1 MTSLESLLKQG
12 VWKHFYT
19 ICSIPHI
26 SKHEEKLAAYICDF
40 AKQLSL
46 DCRKDQAGNILVT
59 KNATSGLED
68 RPGLILQA
76 HLDMVPQ
83 KNENIIHDFLF
94 DPINPYIDG
103 DWLRA
108 QNTTLGADNGI
119 GVSYILSILES
130 QTIKHGPI
138 EALFTVDEEAG
149 MSGALGIQP
158 GFLKGRRLVNLDTED
173 DREIIIGCAGG
184 KDCIATASYQEES
197 LDNSYIAFSLT
208 VKGLKGGHSGIDIN
222 LGRANA
228 IKLLFRLLYATAQT
242 CNLRI
247 SSIHGGTIRNAIP
260 REATAVIMIQ
270 KDRSLKLQTIIADLG
285 QAFNTEYHGIENE
298 IQIECVPYQSPS
310 KVLSNTAQQALLR
323 SIYACPNGVIRMSNH
338 MRDFVETSTNLG
350 IVNCDN
356 GTISV
361 NCLLRSSVE
370 SAMTDLQNMLFC
382 ALTQGNFNVTFT
394 GGYPGWTPNPDS
406 SLLKSVAGVYEV
418 EYGRKP
424 DIMAVH
430 AGLECG
436 IIGAQYPD
444 MESISCGPTIKFPH
458 SPDERVSVSSVNKFW
473 QFLVKVLES
482 I

>member
-1 MTSLESLLKQG
+1 MIAQEALLKEG
-12 VWKHFYT
+12 VWKHFYK

-46 DCRKDQAGNILVT
+46 DCCKDQAGNILIT
-59 KNATSGLED
+59 KNATSGLEN

-83 KNENIIHDFLF
+83 KNESITHDFLS
-94 DPINPYIDG
+94 DPIKPCIDG

-130 QTIKHGPI
+130 ETIKHGPI

-149 MSGALGIQP
+149 MSGALGIKP

-184 KDCIATASYQEES
+184 KDCIATVSYQEEAP
-197 LDNSYIAFSLT
+197 DNTYIAYSLT

-228 IKLLFRLLYATAQT
+228 IKLLFRVLYAGVNN
-242 CNLRI
+242 CDLRI

-270 KDRSLKLQTIIADLG
+270 KDRVAMLQTIVTDLA
-285 QAFNTEYHGIENE
+285 QVFNTEYQGIENE
-298 IQIECVPYQSPS
+298 ISVECVPNNSHC
-310 KVLSNTAQQALLR
+310 KVLSKSAQLSLLQ

-350 IVNCDN
+350 IINCDK

-361 NCLLRSSVE
+361 TCLLRSSVK
-370 SAMTDLQNMLFC
+370 SAMTDLKNVLYC
-382 ALTQGNFNVTFT
+382 ALTQGNFDVTFT
-394 GGYPGWTPNPDS
+394 GGYPGWTPNPES
-406 SLLKSVAGVYEV
+406 SLLKNVASVYES

-444 MESISCGPTIKFPH
+444 MDSISCGPTIKFPH
-458 SPDERVSVSSVNKFW
+458 SPDEKVSVSSVTKFW

-482 I
+482 V

>member
-1 MTSLESLLKQG
+1 MASLETLVREG
-12 VWKHFYT
+12 VWKHFFK

-46 DCRKDQAGNILVT
+46 DCRKDQTGNILIT
-59 KNATSGLED
+59 KKATSGFEHKQIV
-68 RPGLILQA
+68 ILQA

-83 KNENIIHDFLF
+83 KNENIIHDFLS
-94 DPINPYIDG
+94 DPIKPYIDG

-130 QTIKHGPI
+130 ETIKHGPI
-138 EALFTVDEEAG
+138 EALFTIDEEAG
-149 MSGALGIQP
+149 MSGALGIKP
-158 GFLKGRRLVNLDTED
+158 GFLQGRRLVNLDTED

-197 LDNSYIAFSLT
+197 PDNTYTAFSLT

-228 IKLLFRLLYATAQT
+228 IKLLFRVLYAGAQT

-247 SSIHGGTIRNAIP
+247 SAIHGGTIRNAIP
-260 REATAVIMIQ
+260 REATAVIMIP
-270 KDRSLKLQTIIADLG
+270 KDCTSTLHSIVADFG
-285 QAFNTEYHGIENE
+285 RAFNTEYHGIENE
-298 IQIECVPYQSPS
+298 ILIECASYQSHC
-310 KVLSNTAQQALLR
+310 KVLSNTVQQELLR
-323 SIYACPNGVIRMSNH
+323 TIYACPNGVIRMSNH
-338 MRDFVETSTNLG
+338 MPNFVETSVNLG
-350 IVNCDN
+350 IINCKN
-356 GTISV
+356 GCVSV

-370 SAMTDLQNMLFC
+370 SAMTDLQNALYC

-394 GGYPGWTPNPDS
+394 GGYPGWKPDPES
-406 SLLKSVAGVYEV
+406 SLLKSFASVYES

-424 DIMAVH
+424 EIMAVH

-473 QFLVKVLES
+473 LFLVKVLES

>member
-1 MTSLESLLKQG
+1 MTSLETLAEQG
-12 VWKHFYT
+12 VWKHFYK

-26 SKHEEKLAAYICDF
+26 SKHEEKLASYICDF
-40 AKQLSL
+40 AKQRSL
-46 DCRKDQAGNILVT
+46 DCCKDPTGNILIT
-59 KNATSGLED
+59 KKATAGLENK
-68 RPGLILQA
+68 PTLILQA

-83 KNENIIHDFLF
+83 KNANIIHDFLS
-94 DPINPYIDG
+94 DPIEPYIDG

-108 QNTTLGADNGI
+108 KNTTLGADNGI

-130 QTIKHGPI
+130 ETIKHGPI
-138 EALFTVDEEAG
+138 EALFTIDEEAG
-149 MSGALGIQP
+149 MSGALGIRP

-173 DREIIIGCAGG
+173 DREIIRGCAGG
-184 KDCIATASYQEES
+184 KDCVATASYQEES
-197 LDNSYIAFSLT
+197 PENSYIAFTLT

-228 IKLLFRLLYATAQT
+228 IKLLFRLLYAAEQT
-242 CNLRI
+242 CALRI

-260 REATAVIMIQ
+260 REATAVIMIH
-270 KDRSLKLQTIIADLG
+270 KDRSARLQSIIADLG
-285 QAFNTEYHGIENE
+285 QAFNSEHQGIENE
-298 IQIECVPYQSPS
+298 IQIECVPYQSS
-310 KVLSNTAQQALLR
+310 CKVLSKMAQQALMQ

-350 IVNCDN
+350 IINCDN

-370 SAMTDLQNMLFC
+370 SAMTDLQNALYC
-382 ALTQGNFNVTFT
+382 VLTQGNFNVTFT
-394 GGYPGWTPNPDS
+394 GGYPGWAPNPES
-406 SLLKSVAGVYEV
+406 SLLKSVASVYES
-418 EYGRKP
+418 EYEKKP

-458 SPDERVSVSSVNKFW
+458 SPDERVSISSVNKFW

-482 I
+482 V

>member
-1 MTSLESLLKQG
+1 MTSLETLIQQD
-12 VWKHFYT
+12 VWKHFYK

-46 DCRKDQAGNILVT
+46 DCCKDQTGNILIT
-59 KNATSGLED
+59 KKATAGLENK
-68 RPGLILQA
+68 PVLILQA

-83 KNENIIHDFLF
+83 KNATTIHDFLS
-94 DPINPYIDG
+94 DPIKPYIDG
-103 DWLRA
+103 DWLKARD
-108 QNTTLGADNGI
+108 TTLGADNGI
-119 GVSYILSILES
+119 GVAYILSILES
-130 QTIKHGPI
+130 EAIKHGPI
-138 EALFTVDEEAG
+138 EALFTIDEEAG
-149 MSGALGIQP
+149 MSGALGIKP

-197 LDNSYIAFSLT
+197 PDNSYVAFSLT

-228 IKLLFRLLYATAQT
+228 IKLLFRLLYTAANS
-242 CNLRI
+242 CDLRI

-260 REATAVIMIQ
+260 REATAVIMIP
-270 KDRSLKLQTIIADLG
+270 KDRSTMLQTIIADLG
-285 QAFNTEYHGIENE
+285 RAFNTEYDGIENE
-298 IQIECVPYQSPS
+298 IQIECVLYQSSCKVIS
-310 KVLSNTAQQALLR
+310 KTAQPALLQ
-323 SIYACPNGVIRMSNH
+323 SIYACPNGVIRLSNH
-338 MRDFVETSTNLG
+338 MRDFVETSINLG
-350 IVNCDN
+350 IINCDKGN
-356 GTISV
+356 ISV

-370 SAMTDLQNMLFC
+370 SAMMDLQNATFC

-394 GGYPGWTPNPDS
+394 GGYPGWAPNPES
-406 SLLKSVAGVYEV
+406 SLLKSVASIYES

-458 SPDERVSVSSVNKFW
+458 SPDERVSVSSVNTFW

-482 I
+482 V

>member
-1 MTSLESLLKQG
+1 MASIETSAHEV
-12 VWKHFYT
+12 VWKHFYK

-46 DCRKDQAGNILVT
+46 DCRKDSAGNILIT
-59 KNATSGLED
+59 KKATTGLQD

-83 KNENIIHDFLF
+83 KNENINHDFLI
-94 DPINPYIDG
+94 DPIKPYIDG

-119 GVSYILSILES
+119 GVSYILAILES
-130 QTIKHGPI
+130 QTIRHGPI

-149 MSGALGIQP
+149 MSGALGIKP
-158 GFLKGRRLVNLDTED
+158 GFLQGHRLVNLDTED

-184 KDCIATASYQEES
+184 KDCTATLSYQEETP
-197 LDNSYIAFSLT
+197 DNTYSAYSLT

-228 IKLLFRLLYATAQT
+228 IKLLFRLLYAGASD

-270 KDRSLKLQTIIADLG
+270 KDRTSKLKTIIDDLG
-285 QAFNTEYHGIENE
+285 QAFNTEYQGIENE
-298 IQIECVPYQSPS
+298 IQIECVSYQSPCN
-310 KVLSNTAQQALLR
+310 VLSNTAQQALLR

-350 IVNCDN
+350 IVHCDN

-370 SAMTDLQNMLFC
+370 SAMTDLQNTLYC

-394 GGYPGWTPNPDS
+394 GGYPGWTPNPES
-406 SLLKSVAGVYEV
+406 SLLKSVAGVYES

-444 MESISCGPTIKFPH
+444 MESISCGPTIKYPH

-473 QFLVKVLES
+473 QFLVKFLES